1 MTLLLFKLF
10 ATPLIVG
17 IAGWVSRRWGTAAG
31 GWVAG
36 LPVTTGPISV
46 FLFVEY
52 GADFS
57 IQAALGTLY
66 AMPAIAATAAGYR
79 MAVNFGCGWVSSQ
92 ATAQGCYLAMAFF
105 LAHFNPD
112 PLLIFLLSMGSIIA
126 GLGLAGSSSRSP
138 LPAFSSNTVLV
149 LRMAVTTA
157 LVLVITVLAPML
169 GPMLSGLLG
178 TVLIVAGVLAA
189 AAHREHGSAGGL
201 AVMRGM
207 MQGQIAFLAFYFV
220 IWSLLPLLGFA
231 TYLLALTAAGLA
243 GVVVSRWQQRLRS

>member
-105 LAHFNPD
+105 LALFNPD

-189 AAHREHGSAGGL
+189 AGPPRAWQRGRARGDARYDARADCVFGVLFCCLEFVT
-201 AVMRGM
+201 AVGFCHLPVGIGRGWT
-207 MQGQIAFLAFYFV
+207 G
-220 IWSLLPLLGFA
+220 WC
-231 TYLLALTAAGLA
+231 
-243 GVVVSRWQQRLRS
+243 RC

>member
-105 LAHFNPD
+105 LALFNPD
-112 PLLIFLLSMGSIIA
+112 PLLIFLLSMGPIIA

-149 LRMAVTTA
+149 MRLAVTTA

-189 AAHREHGSAGGL
+189 AGPPRAWQRGRARGDARHDARADCVFGVLFCCLEFVT
-201 AVMRGM
+201 AVGFCHLPVGIGRGWT
-207 MQGQIAFLAFYFV
+207 G
-220 IWSLLPLLGFA
+220 WC
-231 TYLLALTAAGLA
+231 
-243 GVVVSRWQQRLRS
+243 RC

>member
-112 PLLIFLLSMGSIIA
+112 PLLIFLLSMGPIIA

-189 AAHREHGSAGGL
+189 AGPPRAWQ
-201 AVMRGM
+201 RGRAR
-207 MQGQIAFLAFYFV
+207 GDARHDARADCVFGVLFCCLEFV
-220 IWSLLPLLGFA
+220 
-231 TYLLALTAAGLA
+231 TAAGFCHLPV
-243 GVVVSRWQQRLRS
+243 GIGRGWTGWCRC